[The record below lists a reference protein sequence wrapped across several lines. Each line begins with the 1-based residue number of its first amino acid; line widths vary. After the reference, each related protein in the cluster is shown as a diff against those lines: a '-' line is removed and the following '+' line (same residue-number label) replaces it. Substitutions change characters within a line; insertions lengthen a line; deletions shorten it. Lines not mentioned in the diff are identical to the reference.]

1 MARRVNRRDVLAGGS
16 AVVATLIAG
25 GSADGHESTEWVYR
39 AKGHVKWFDR
49 SRGYGFIRCDHELP
63 DVLVTA
69 GCLAQSDIE
78 TAHEGA
84 AVVFDMISRPKGFV
98 AVRVLAMGPEPLGPP
113 KARLHRMQGM
123 VVGQL

>member
-1 MARRVNRRDVLAGGS
+1 MARRVNRRHALAGGS
-16 AVVATLIAG
+16 AVVAALIAG
-25 GSADGHESTEWVYR
+25 GRANAHESTEWVYR

-49 SRGYGFIRCDHELP
+49 SRGYGFIRCDHGLP

-84 AVVFDMISRPKGFV
+84 VVVVDIISRPKGFV

-113 KARLHRMQGM
+113 TPRRHRMPGM
-123 VVGQL
+123 AVRQL